1 MRMPFTSFLIL
12 RGSMYSE
19 NAFCRTYYETIYV
32 FYRFHSLVE
41 FVELII
47 ASRDRQQVWIR
58 LIINAL
64 ETNFFLYSSDQR
76 MNYINMM
83 IIH

>member
-1 MRMPFTSFLIL
+1 MHMPYMSFLIL
-12 RGSMYSE
+12 RGSMYSVKC
-19 NAFCRTYYETIYV
+19 NLSLLNIILSMCFIGPIETV
-32 FYRFHSLVE
+32 
-41 FVELII
+41 I

-76 MNYINMM
+76 INYINMV